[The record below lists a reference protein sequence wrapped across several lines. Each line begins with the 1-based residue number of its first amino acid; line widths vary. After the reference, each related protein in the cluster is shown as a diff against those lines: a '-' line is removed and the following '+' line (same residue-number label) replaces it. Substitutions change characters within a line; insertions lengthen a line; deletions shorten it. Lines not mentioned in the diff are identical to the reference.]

1 MKRFFATTYILLIAI
16 VTMAQQLTY
25 EQYMQRVLSNNTA
38 LVARNMDIDI
48 AQAALTGSKIYN
60 DPSLGVEYTNNED
73 WSKHLG
79 QSIAAQ
85 LSCTFTFGVRS
96 AGINLAKKE
105 LEGTKAVLYDY
116 VRNLHADA
124 TNAFLQS
131 LKAKAILETAFKR
144 EEYMQHLSQS
154 DSLRFVRGEIAK
166 TAWIET
172 RLAAGLARNQRLAA
186 EAEYRSSIIRIGYYM
201 GDLSNAQNI
210 AVSGALEESAT
221 TLEGLDT
228 YILRALEHRSDLLV
242 AYHNVEIAEAEKRLN
257 SARRRIDLNL
267 SLGAEY
273 NFADPSFTH
282 LAVGAAIPLKFSNIN
297 KGERNRD
304 RAKVEKANRE
314 VADTRLQ
321 IESEVMQAYN
331 NCIIAQMQTETFTG
345 GMLAETAELLASK
358 RRAYEQGEISF
369 VEFIETERSEN
380 MMQEEYIEALYNK
393 AACWVELQRSIGH
406 RFDEPDKR

>member
-1 MKRFFATTYILLIAI
+1 M
-16 VTMAQQLTY
+16 
-25 EQYMQRVLSNNTA
+25 S
-38 LVARNMDIDI
+38 
-48 AQAALTGSKIYN
+48 
-60 DPSLGVEYTNNED
+60 
-73 WSKHLG
+73 
-79 QSIAAQ
+79 
-85 LSCTFTFGVRS
+85 
-96 AGINLAKKE
+96 
-105 LEGTKAVLYDY
+105 
-116 VRNLHADA
+116 
-124 TNAFLQS
+124 
-131 LKAKAILETAFKR
+131 
-144 EEYMQHLSQS
+144 HLSQS

-172 RLAAGLARNQRLAA
+172 RLAAGLARNQRLTA
-186 EAEYRSSIIRIGYYM
+186 EAEYRNSIIRIGYYM

-210 AVSGALEESAT
+210 SVSGTLEESVT
-221 TLEGLDT
+221 TLEGLDI
-228 YILRALEHRSDLLV
+228 YIGCALEHRSDLLV

-331 NCIIAQMQTETFTG
+331 NCIIA
-345 GMLAETAELLASK
+345 
-358 RRAYEQGEISF
+358 
-369 VEFIETERSEN
+369 
-380 MMQEEYIEALYNK
+380 
-393 AACWVELQRSIGH
+393 
-406 RFDEPDKR
+406 